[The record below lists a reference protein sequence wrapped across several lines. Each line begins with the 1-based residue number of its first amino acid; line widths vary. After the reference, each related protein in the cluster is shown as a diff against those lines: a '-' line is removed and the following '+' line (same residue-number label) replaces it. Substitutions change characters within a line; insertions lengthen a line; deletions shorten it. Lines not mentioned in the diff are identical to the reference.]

1 MKKNILV
8 IFTGPMD
15 LGGIERSL
23 IGLLQAFDYEQFNVD
38 LFLYSHHGVLFNQI
52 DERVNLLP
60 EVKELAYIR
69 ESFGQ
74 KIKHGCYYSAFVRLS
89 DMLKSFVGKPIEN
102 DKSWARIMRKFAK
115 PLKKEYDLALSFF
128 LPFDFLIEKV
138 NAKVKLGWIH
148 TDYSSL
154 KPTKEHYE
162 HLYRAYS
169 QVNYAVG
176 VSSQCV
182 ESFVKVF
189 PEFKKK
195 TFFVENIL
203 SESYIR
209 SQADLV
215 DVSSEM
221 KTESEYKLLSIGR
234 FCDAKN
240 FDSIPEICKRILEQG
255 LSVTWFLI
263 GFGKDEELIRS
274 KITEYGMDEHVV
286 ILGKKDN
293 PYPYIKACDIYVQ
306 PSRYEGRCVSVTEA
320 QILNKP
326 VVITNY
332 ATASSQLNDGFDG
345 VIVPLDNQSCADGI
359 VKVLKNINL
368 QDKLVQNTKANDY
381 SNANEVQKL
390 YKLIH

>member
-1 MKKNILV
+1 
-8 IFTGPMD
+8 MD

-23 IGLLQAFDYEQFNVD
+23 IGLLQAFDYEKYNVD

-52 DERVNLLP
+52 DKRVNLLP
-60 EVKELAYIR
+60 EVKELSYIR

-74 KIKHGCYYSAFVRLS
+74 KIKHGSYYSAFVRLS

-102 DKSWARIMRKFAK
+102 DKSWARIMRKFVK

-128 LPFDFLIEKV
+128 LPFDLLIEKV

-148 TDYSSL
+148 TDYLSL
-154 KPTKEHYE
+154 SLTKEHYE

-169 QVNYAVG
+169 QVDYAVG
-176 VSSQCV
+176 VSAQCV

-189 PEFKKK
+189 PDFKDKV
-195 TFFVENIL
+195 FFVENIL
-203 SESYIR
+203 SKSSIQ
-209 SQADLV
+209 SQANLV

-221 KTESEYKLLSIGR
+221 KTRFEYKLLSIGR

-240 FDSIPEICKRILEQG
+240 FDNIPEICKRILEQG

-263 GFGKDEELIRS
+263 GFGKDEELIKSR
-274 KITEYGMDEHVV
+274 ITEYDMGEHVV
-286 ILGKKDN
+286 ILGKRDN
-293 PYPYIKACDIYVQ
+293 PYPYIKTCDIYIQ

-332 ATASSQLNDGFDG
+332 PTSSSQLTDGYDG
-345 VIVPLDNQSCADGI
+345 VIVPLDNNGCADGI
-359 VKVLKNINL
+359 VKILNNRKL
-368 QDKLVQNTKANDY
+368 QEELVQNTKKMDY
-381 SNANEVQKL
+381 SNITEIQKL
-390 YKLIH
+390 YDLIV